1 MILSTLYK
9 GSSCSHL
16 PKSYNNKDMVK
27 VQRLSHGMRVKPQA
41 NGGRTILGL
50 YIHYIQ
56 IDK

>member
-16 PKSYNNKDMVK
+16 PKSYNKDMVK

-50 YIHYIQ
+50 II
-56 IDK
+56 I

>member
-1 MILSTLYK
+1 VILSTLYK

-16 PKSYNNKDMVK
+16 PKSYNKDMVK
-27 VQRLSHGMRVKPQA
+27 VQRLSPGRRVKPQA

-50 YIHYIQ
+50 YIVYIQ